1 MTVTPKQRNL
11 AAVALLVLLAGLGTT
26 AYLMRPDPADTGH
39 IVGGWMGDTGVVP
52 THCWFGV
59 VRGPSDIWTAF
70 GLEIPDGGSGL
81 ALAKSCFTDD
91 GDPTTDPGAQA
102 LPSGIEWTP
111 ADEYVRPYVA
121 GESVFEVW
129 VATHPGAPWRCAC
142 AATVNDAGPCLHLGE
157 PVEDGRPLLVNDWSG
172 GCAPM
177 PCGTWSGVDPFPPAC
192 KAVQCAG
199 RECGTGY
206 AGGSC
211 GVCAEGQVCT
221 DSRCVPAPPGLDAG
235 AELDAE
241 VTP

>member
-1 MTVTPKQRNL
+1 MTNTQRNI
-11 AAVALLVLLAGLGTT
+11 AAASFLIFLAGLGITT
-26 AYLMRPDPADTGH
+26 FLIKPDAADTGH
-39 IVGGWMGDTGVVP
+39 IVGGALYDSGVVP
-52 THCWFGV
+52 TECGFWT
-59 VRGPSDIWTAF
+59 VRGPSAVWESF

-81 ALAKSCFTDD
+81 ALAKVCYSGSD
-91 GDPTTDPGAQA
+91 GGDPGAQE
-102 LPSGIEWTP
+102 LPSGIEWI
-111 ADEYVRPYVA
+111 DGYVRPYVA

-172 GCAPM
+172 GCALM

-199 RECGTGY
+199 RECGSGY

-235 AELDAE
+235 AEDAGE
-241 VTP
+241 DAGG